1 MLGKLIKNEFKANIH
16 TIGMIYVVAAAAIL
30 IMMAAFIVKINW
42 LSALATIVLIATGVL
57 AVVMT
62 FVSVVTNF
70 KKTLFGGQGYLSF
83 TLPVTSGQLLAA
95 KTITSFCWMLLSYA
109 VAIGVFLGVYLYATA
124 MIGEDVKMALSMIS
138 MLFEGLPDG
147 ETVKLAIALA
157 ALIVFIRI
165 VVLIAQLYFA
175 ITISNTRPFQKHHS
189 LYAMLFMAV
198 IGFVV
203 IKLSEVVG
211 KEPFF
216 GVNYNF
222 STEKIAFA
230 VGDNAKLAVAHVD
243 LAVPLFLIIVSV
255 GFFFITHYLMKKKIN
270 IG

>member
-16 TIGMIYVVAAAAIL
+16 TIGMIYVVAFAAIV
-30 IMMAAFIVKINW
+30 IMMAAFIVKITW

-175 ITISNTRPFQKHHS
+175 ITISNTRIMQK
-189 LYAMLFMAV
+189 M
-198 IGFVV
+198 G
-203 IKLSEVVG
+203 G
-211 KEPFF
+211 
-216 GVNYNF
+216 F
-222 STEKIAFA
+222 STVVVFFA
-230 VGDNAKLAVAHVD
+230 VFIVMQVISVVLAQYVPFSIVITGDGIFYSTTSTMADPLGLSFGLAGTIFNVVCAAGLFIGTAKLMNSKV
-243 LAVPLFLIIVSV
+243 
-255 GFFFITHYLMKKKIN
+255 N
-270 IG
+270 IK

>member
-16 TIGMIYVVAAAAIL
+16 TIGMIYVVAAAAIV
-30 IMMAAFIVKINW
+30 IMMASFIVKITW

-62 FVSVVTNF
+62 FVSVVSNF

-109 VAIGVFLGVYLYATA
+109 LAAGIFIGVYLYATA
-124 MIGEDVKMALSMIS
+124 MIGEDVKMALQMIT

-147 ETVKLAIALA
+147 ETVKLVIALL
-157 ALIVFIRI
+157 ALVIFIRI

-175 ITISNTRPFQKHHS
+175 ITLSNTRVMQKLGGFS
-189 LYAMLFMAV
+189 AV
-198 IGFVV
+198 VV
-203 IKLSEVVG
+203 
-211 KEPFF
+211 F
-216 GVNYNF
+216 
-222 STEKIAFA
+222 FA
-230 VGDNAKLAVAHVD
+230 VFAVMQIISVVLAQYVPFSIVLTSEGLFYSTTSSMADPLGLSFGLAGTIFNVVCAAGLFVATAKIMNSKV
-243 LAVPLFLIIVSV
+243 
-255 GFFFITHYLMKKKIN
+255 N
-270 IG
+270 IK

>member
-16 TIGMIYVVAAAAIL
+16 TIGMIYVVAAAAIV
-30 IMMAAFIVKINW
+30 IMMAAFIVKITW

-62 FVSVVTNF
+62 FVSVVSNF

-109 VAIGVFLGVYLYATA
+109 LAAGIFIGVYLYATA
-124 MIGEDVKMALSMIS
+124 MIGEDVKMALQMIT

-147 ETVKLAIALA
+147 ETVKLVIALM
-157 ALIVFIRI
+157 ALVIFIRI

-175 ITISNTRPFQKHHS
+175 ITLSNTRVMQKLGGFS
-189 LYAMLFMAV
+189 AV
-198 IGFVV
+198 VV
-203 IKLSEVVG
+203 
-211 KEPFF
+211 F
-216 GVNYNF
+216 
-222 STEKIAFA
+222 FA
-230 VGDNAKLAVAHVD
+230 VFAVMQIISVVLAQYVPFSIVLTSEGLFYSTTSSMADPLGLSFGLAGTIFNVACAAGLFVATAKIMNSKV
-243 LAVPLFLIIVSV
+243 
-255 GFFFITHYLMKKKIN
+255 N
-270 IG
+270 IK

>member
-62 FVSVVTNF
+62 FVSVVSNF

-109 VAIGVFLGVYLYATA
+109 VAAGIFIGVYLYATA
-124 MIGEDVKMALSMIS
+124 MIGEDVKMALQMIT
-138 MLFEGLPDG
+138 MLFEGFPDAQ
-147 ETVKLAIALA
+147 TIKLTIALG
-157 ALIVFIRI
+157 ALIIFIRI

-175 ITISNTRPFQKHHS
+175 ITISNTRIMQKLGGFS
-189 LYAMLFMAV
+189 AV
-198 IGFVV
+198 VMF
-203 IKLSEVVG
+203 
-211 KEPFF
+211 
-216 GVNYNF
+216 
-222 STEKIAFA
+222 FA
-230 VGDNAKLAVAHVD
+230 VFIVMQVISVILAHYVPFSIVLTADGLFYSTTSTMADPLGLSFGIAGTIFNVICAAGLFVGTAKLMNSKV
-243 LAVPLFLIIVSV
+243 
-255 GFFFITHYLMKKKIN
+255 N
-270 IG
+270 IK